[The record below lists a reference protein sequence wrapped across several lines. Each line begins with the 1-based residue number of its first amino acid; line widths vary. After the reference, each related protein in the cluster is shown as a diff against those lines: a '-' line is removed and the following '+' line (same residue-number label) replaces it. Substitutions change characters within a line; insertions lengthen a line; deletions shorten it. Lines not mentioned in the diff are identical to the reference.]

1 MEKKFQI
8 SDKEQ
13 DTLKE
18 NSELMVRA
26 LIKVPPFRLRI
37 LADFFE
43 KNDSELNLGGTEVQ
57 DDLREMA
64 DLSEKALETILNKIT
79 N

>member
-1 MEKKFQI
+1 MEKEFRI

-13 DTLKE
+13 DKLKE

-26 LIKVPPFRLRI
+26 LIKVPPYRLRV

-43 KNDSELNLGGTEVQ
+43 KYDSELNLGGTEVQ